1 MAKFSQAVVR
11 KLENGY
17 VVSVTTLE
25 LTERGYSPVEVHH
38 IASDVATVIKFLGL
52 DSESSN
58 VVTLQSV

>member
-38 IASDVATVIKFLGL
+38 IASDDATVIKFLGL
-52 DSESSN
+52 SDE
-58 VVTLQSV
+58 TPSVIAA